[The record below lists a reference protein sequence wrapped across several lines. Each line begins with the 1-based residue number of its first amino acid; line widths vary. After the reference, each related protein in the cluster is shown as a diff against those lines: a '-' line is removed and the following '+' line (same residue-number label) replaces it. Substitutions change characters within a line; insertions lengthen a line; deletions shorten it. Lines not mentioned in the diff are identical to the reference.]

1 MYKKI
6 KVQHFPLKLIL
17 TLLGTGLMAIL
28 FAQED
33 YNAYYLEM
41 SPVEDSLSEDEKMEA
56 LYHFLS
62 EARQT
67 KDSHRIILGNLYL
80 ANAEFMKSNFTDCM
94 EYLIEAETF
103 AEKAEDLLLQGRTSH
118 KKGALYTTLKNYP
131 AAIEAFELALAKS
144 GEVQDSQN
152 IAITLEQLGAVYGY
166 LDDFDK
172 ANAYYRKAIPLVQK
186 HGGKRELAVTLSNYG
201 NILSYQD
208 SISRAIDVY
217 RQAVAVSEEL
227 EDEYRMVSSKQN
239 LALEYYY
246 NDELDR
252 SLELYRECLQI
263 NERNGWL
270 DFLIY
275 TYDGLSLVFEEKRN
289 LDSALYYFK
298 SFHYLKDSVIGSD
311 VQNQIGQL
319 ESENKSQQQ
328 ELEILKQKELA
339 ERNKQRLKNTLIGSA
354 FLLILSGIGIWSL
367 RAQKKRTRIELE
379 EKRKD
384 LSRLAQFLQ
393 VKNAELRDLKATLL
407 KNEKILNNQDKEE
420 SIDPYNIK
428 ILTPDD
434 WQAFKTL
441 FEKSYPAYL
450 QEIRRSYPE
459 ISEAEERLFL
469 LLKLKLSSREVAD
482 ILGVQ
487 LETVKKTRTRLRKRL
502 QLGRGVSLE
511 KFIENFA

>member
-1 MYKKI
+1 M
-6 KVQHFPLKLIL
+6 QHFPLKLIL
-17 TLLGTGLMAIL
+17 TLLGTCLMAIL

-33 YNAYYLEM
+33 YNAYYMEM

-62 EARQT
+62 EARQS

-103 AEKAEDLLLQGRTSH
+103 AEKVEDMLLQGRASH

-144 GEVQDSQN
+144 EEVQDSQN

-166 LDDFDK
+166 IDDFAK
-172 ANAYYRKAIPLVQK
+172 ANAYYREAIPLVKK
-186 HGGKRELAVTLSNYG
+186 HCGKRELAVTLSNYG

-217 RQAVAVSEEL
+217 RQAVAVSEEI

-275 TYDGLSLVFEEKRN
+275 TYDGLSLVFEEKRD

-339 ERNKQRLKNTLIGSA
+339 ERNKQRLKITLIGSA

-367 RAQKKRTRIELE
+367 RAQKNRTRIQLE

-384 LSRLAQFLQ
+384 LNRLAQFLQ

-407 KNEKILNNQDKEE
+407 KNEKILQDQEKEE
-420 SIDPYNIK
+420 IIDPYNIK
-428 ILTPDD
+428 IITPDD
-434 WQAFKTL
+434 WQAFKSL

-450 QEIRRSYPE
+450 QEVRKSYSE

-469 LLKLKLSSREVAD
+469 LLKLKLSSREMAD

-502 QLGRGVSLE
+502 QLCKGASLE